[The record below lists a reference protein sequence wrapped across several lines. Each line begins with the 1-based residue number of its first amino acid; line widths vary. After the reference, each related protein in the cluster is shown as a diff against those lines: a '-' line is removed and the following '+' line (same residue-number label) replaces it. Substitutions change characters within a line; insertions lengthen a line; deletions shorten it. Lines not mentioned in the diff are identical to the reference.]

1 MKIVRDILSLA
12 LVASCLLGVQ
22 ILLNDRWLW
31 SVAPSHAYG
40 LIGFVTIDLLLA
52 VAVLR
57 MGSIAIM
64 GTVLASVIEFGAML
78 TDLVAGQP
86 EGVQSVAF
94 RAYLASDMSFIV
106 LLVIQVAI
114 FTVAIGTVT
123 VPIWHKHAHFA
134 QSTGS
139 SYACR

>member
-1 MKIVRDILSLA
+1 LKIVRDILSLA

-114 FTVAIGTVT
+114 LSVAVGTIT
-123 VPIWHKHAHFA
+123 VPLVHKHAHFA
-134 QSTGS
+134 ELVH
-139 SYACR
+139 RVRR